1 MDSSEKVREQIVP
14 INELIALHKEYLK
27 EGIDQRWQQIGAV
40 QVVIG
45 EIAREFDGE
54 DPAVSRMRRSLDHTR
69 EELQGVFEQV
79 THWGLLEVEL
89 NEPREEALAEVR
101 ELVER

>member
-1 MDSSEKVREQIVP
+1 MDSSEKVKEQIIP
-14 INELIALHKEYLK
+14 ISELIDLHTEYLR

-40 QVVIG
+40 RVVIG

-69 EELQGVFEQV
+69 EELQGIFEQV
-79 THWGLLEVEL
+79 THLSLLAVEL